1 MLKCRSAY
9 ANYYQEI
16 VSIEPTLPIQE
27 ETTAF
32 KERICH
38 STSSN
43 GTAHKKDLQH
53 KDQAK
58 EKASLQPLSIQQNNT
73 PCAISIK
80 DQNQTV
86 KQHKQKLRSKTTSQ
100 ALQVKGI

>member
-9 ANYYQEI
+9 ANYYQKPKAQKI

-32 KERICH
+32 KERICY
-38 STSSN
+38 STSSI
-43 GTAHKKDLQH
+43 GKVHKKDLQH

-58 EKASLQPLSIQQNNT
+58 GKASLQPLSIQQNNM
-73 PCAISIK
+73 PCVIFIRDLK
-80 DQNQTV
+80 EPDCQT
-86 KQHKQKLRSKTTSQ
+86 T
-100 ALQVKGI
+100 

>member
-1 MLKCRSAY
+1 MPDMLCQNAVLPMQTITKSQKA
-9 ANYYQEI
+9 QEI

-32 KERICH
+32 KERICF
-38 STSSN
+38 STSSI
-43 GTAHKKDLQH
+43 GTAHKKDPQH

-58 EKASLQPLSIQQNNT
+58 GKASLQPLSIQQNNT

-86 KQHKQKLRSKTTSQ
+86 KQHKQKP
-100 ALQVKGI
+100 